1 MADFKKAFQ
10 LVLANEGGYVND
22 PADPGGETY
31 KGIARKMNPDWLGW
45 NIIDLLKL
53 QSGFPDLLHSPDEI
67 EITKQLDHELNSFY
81 YTHFWL
87 KVNGDKIADQ
97 QVAESIF
104 DFAVNAGVSVSISL
118 AQTVVGATADG
129 LIGSKTIEAIN
140 SFDSGHFLA
149 AFALAKIQRY
159 VDICNKRPASKKYFF
174 GWVIRSLNHSA

>member
-1 MADFKKAFQ
+1 MSSAHFF
-10 LVLANEGGYVND
+10 
-22 PADPGGETY
+22 
-31 KGIARKMNPDWLGW
+31 
-45 NIIDLLKL
+45 
-53 QSGFPDLLHSPDEI
+53 
-67 EITKQLDHELNSFY
+67 

-87 KVNGDKIADQ
+87 KVNGEKIADQ

-149 AFALAKIQRY
+149 AFALAKINRY
-159 VDICNKRPASKKYFF
+159 VEICTKRPASKKYFF
-174 GWVIRSLNHSA
+174 GWVVRSLNHSA